1 VKNTPNTSSCHY
13 GGISPA
19 AGLTNSSILLPTRV
33 YQVERHEERYDLLPN
48 KVDWENEDE
57 AGVSQKE
64 SEQDTYI
71 FGLGTFLSCQPP
83 PGEQQLVW
91 ELKMAR
97 LSMMQSLRNSPE
109 LSDELTSLSDEQVST
124 TRGSEEKLFCGA
136 RPGLCQ
142 CRLAPSWVLQ
152 IEPAVFC
159 FGTPSAV
166 ATPLHSLNHT
176 GGGGVTDV

>member
-1 VKNTPNTSSCHY
+1 MKNTPNTSSCHY

-136 RPGLCQ
+136 GALPVPTRAQLGAARLNRP
-142 CRLAPSWVLQ
+142 
-152 IEPAVFC
+152 C
-159 FGTPSAV
+159 FVSGHPQLSQRSST
-166 ATPLHSLNHT
+166 HSITL
-176 GGGGVTDV
+176 GAGA